1 LRAAKLSSSLIARI
15 LYDDGQRT
23 LRVCFR
29 HGPAYVYHDVPPEEF
44 ERLKTAA
51 SAGRHYNQ
59 QIKGC
64 YRCSFDPERKR
75 YGPRAA

>member
-1 LRAAKLSSSLIARI
+1 LRSDKHSSSLIARI

-29 HGPAYVYHDVPPEEF
+29 HGPAYVYHDVPAEEF
-44 ERLKTAA
+44 ERLK
-51 SAGRHYNQ
+51 SAPSLGRHYNQ
-59 QIKGC
+59 QIKGR